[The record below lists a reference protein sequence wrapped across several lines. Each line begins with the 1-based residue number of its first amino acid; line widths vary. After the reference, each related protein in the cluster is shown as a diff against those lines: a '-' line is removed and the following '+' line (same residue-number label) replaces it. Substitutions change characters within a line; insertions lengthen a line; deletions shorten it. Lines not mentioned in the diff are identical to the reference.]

1 MKYSLTFFLSI
12 SIFLI
17 FSCGETASESA
28 SEPKNNPYS
37 ISGQVENPVDSGI
50 VTLSLFDPV
59 TQKKTELS
67 TNMMDTS
74 GHYQLSFDF
83 TEPDLFRLD
92 FPNRQSVMLV
102 IGEGQK
108 DIKVNVEGKRNGN
121 VEIIGSEDSEKLLGY
136 DIFRNDSNK
145 RLIKPAYDAMRAATD
160 KGDTQ
165 GEVEAVQAYGKA
177 SYEHRKELIDYS
189 MDNIG
194 NSIALYGTMLRWTGD
209 DEVEKLEKLVK
220 DFEKAHPNLTMT
232 SVMVDKVARYKKVA
246 IGAIAPDFTLADTSG
261 NNLNLKD
268 LKGKYTLLDFW
279 ASWCSPCLL
288 QVPDLKEAYGMYHEK
303 GFEIVGVSVDSK
315 GDRWKKAINKYE
327 MNWPHVSDLKGWGS
341 ETAADYNVTF
351 IPFNMLIDSEG
362 KIIAKNLHS
371 KELQGKLAELFSEG

>member
-17 FSCGETASESA
+17 FSCVETASESA
-28 SEPKNNPYS
+28 SKPKNNPYS
-37 ISGQVENPVDSGI
+37 ISGQVETPVDSGI

-177 SYEHRKELIDYS
+177 SYEH
-189 MDNIG
+189 
-194 NSIALYGTMLRWTGD
+194 
-209 DEVEKLEKLVK
+209 
-220 DFEKAHPNLTMT
+220 
-232 SVMVDKVARYKKVA
+232 
-246 IGAIAPDFTLADTSG
+246 
-261 NNLNLKD
+261 
-268 LKGKYTLLDFW
+268 
-279 ASWCSPCLL
+279 
-288 QVPDLKEAYGMYHEK
+288 
-303 GFEIVGVSVDSK
+303 
-315 GDRWKKAINKYE
+315 
-327 MNWPHVSDLKGWGS
+327 
-341 ETAADYNVTF
+341 
-351 IPFNMLIDSEG
+351 
-362 KIIAKNLHS
+362 
-371 KELQGKLAELFSEG
+371 